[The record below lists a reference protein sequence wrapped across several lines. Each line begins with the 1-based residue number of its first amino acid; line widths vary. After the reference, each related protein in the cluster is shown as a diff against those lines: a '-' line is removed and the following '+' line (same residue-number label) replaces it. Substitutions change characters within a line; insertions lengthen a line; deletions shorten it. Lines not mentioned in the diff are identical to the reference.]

1 LLKQKVNVITFQG
14 LQLVFL
20 GERLIFKQMKHIT
33 ILLFTLGL
41 ALHVPTVQAHNGVDR
56 KVEKNIAK
64 VWPKHEISRKPM
76 VFDTLMI
83 DKYGLTEVH
92 LFKLSN
98 DSYIVGYLAI
108 SSAKGRF
115 ESFDY
120 LMIFDSE
127 MVIRRIDILVYR
139 SSYGGEIASQSWLK
153 QFYGKQDGVDMEF
166 DKDIDTISG
175 ATISAPS
182 MAKSVKSVSR
192 LMVEVSTKKTGAQ

>member
-1 LLKQKVNVITFQG
+1 MKQIIIFLFVLGMVLNV
-14 LQLVFL
+14 
-20 GERLIFKQMKHIT
+20 HI
-33 ILLFTLGL
+33 L
-41 ALHVPTVQAHNGVDR
+41 QAHNGVER

-64 VWPKHEISRKPM
+64 VWPKEEISRKSM

-83 DKYGLTEVH
+83 DKYGLIEVH
-92 LFKLSN
+92 LFELSN
-98 DSYIVGYLAI
+98 DSHIVGYLAI

-139 SSYGGEIASQSWLK
+139 SSYGGEVASQSWLK
-153 QFYGKQDGVDMEF
+153 QFYGKKDGIDMEF

-182 MAKSVKSVSR
+182 MAKSVKSLSR